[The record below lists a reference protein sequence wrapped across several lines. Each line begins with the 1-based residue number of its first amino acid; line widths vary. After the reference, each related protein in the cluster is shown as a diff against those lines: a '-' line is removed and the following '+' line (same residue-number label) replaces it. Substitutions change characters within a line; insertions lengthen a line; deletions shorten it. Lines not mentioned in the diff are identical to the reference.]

1 MKKNPL
7 EIIQHIGQILFSKK
21 ATNII
26 AIDVHGISSITDYV
40 IIANGNVD
48 RHVMALAKLIEDE
61 LKIFGERTIHV
72 EGMQNGDWIVLDYF
86 NILIHLFVPEMRLKY
101 QLERLWPEGKIIDL
115 HLDESK
121 NEKINL

>member
-48 RHVMALAKLIEDE
+48 RHVMALAKLIEEE
-61 LKIFGERTIHV
+61 LKAFGEKTFHV

-101 QLERLWPEGKIIDL
+101 QLERLWSEGKIIEL
-115 HLDESK
+115 QLDESK

>member
-7 EIIQHIGQILFSKK
+7 EMIQHIGQILYSKK

-26 AIDVHGISSITDYV
+26 AIDVRGISSITDYV

-48 RHVMALAKLIEDE
+48 RHVIALAKLVEEE
-61 LKIFGERTIHV
+61 LKTFGEKTFHI

-101 QLERLWPEGKIIDL
+101 QLERLWSEGKIIDL
-115 HLDESK
+115 ELDESK
-121 NEKINL
+121 NEKMNL